1 MDVDYVMYS
10 GIVQKEDDEIVELAV
25 DEGGTIEIVEVYKED
40 IEERKKDPIS
50 MMPANFKEM
59 LNVQELY
66 NIVAFL
72 SNQK

>member
-1 MDVDYVMYS
+1 MYS

-50 MMPANFKEM
+50 MMPANFNEM
-59 LNVQELY
+59 LNVQQLY

-72 SNQK
+72 SNQKG